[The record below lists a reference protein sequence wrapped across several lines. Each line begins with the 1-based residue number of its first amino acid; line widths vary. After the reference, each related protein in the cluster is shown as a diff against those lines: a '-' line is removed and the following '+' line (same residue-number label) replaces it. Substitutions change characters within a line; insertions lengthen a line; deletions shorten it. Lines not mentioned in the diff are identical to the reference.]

1 MKFKILLVSVM
12 LFFVCGAV
20 FAEKSVW
27 YINDNTHTSKQFNEK
42 YVDILQSL
50 MDKGFGINNVNVSN
64 YSKSDMNTSQ
74 CLELFDRVYKYSK
87 NHQDVV
93 VLMIGDS
100 NYHNL
105 YGFLKFIKNRE
116 PKDANETVKIKE
128 HKNIYEINS
137 EMLKLYAGTK
147 DNTLTKIIGVV
158 YDSLM
163 ETGKKQTFKPKVVPH
178 FYALN
183 SSFVIDNNLMA
194 TLETYRYAW
203 ELIKTQKYDEA
214 KTFLNSILEKKPSQS
229 MLYYALGSAYL
240 SEKSEGCEF
249 KALQCFEDG
258 ILVDP
263 LNKDNICY
271 KGLVLL
277 YMMYKGEITA
287 EVLYF
292 VRGLNEYITN
302 PNEEL
307 ESIMAINTVD
317 YDKKIQMINDW
328 ILSDMEKLKNK
339 SIIFDTQLVF
349 TSYPEDIP
357 VNALISE
364 YAKSTSKVMYVD
376 NKEDIG
382 NKSDSVIFRIAKRMY
397 DFLKENKIMN

>member
-1 MKFKILLVSVM
+1 
-12 LFFVCGAV
+12 
-20 FAEKSVW
+20 
-27 YINDNTHTSKQFNEK
+27 
-42 YVDILQSL
+42 
-50 MDKGFGINNVNVSN
+50 
-64 YSKSDMNTSQ
+64 
-74 CLELFDRVYKYSK
+74 
-87 NHQDVV
+87 
-93 VLMIGDS
+93 LMIGDS

-147 DNTLTKIIGVV
+147 NNTLTKIIGVV